1 MTASTTPERT
11 PPVSTADPD
20 ATPARIELTR
30 KGFVTN
36 YPPYRYWRPEAAQRF
51 LEPAPLNVYVHSP
64 YCVQRCAYC
73 HYKTTTLGESRKVEL
88 DRYVAS
94 LCREIEL
101 GSRRFHLRDRP
112 TTSIYFGGGT
122 PTLLSRDNLSRIMDC
137 LRENLTLVDP
147 EITCEGE
154 PVTLIPSKAAHLK
167 QLGVN
172 RISLGVQS
180 FSDEVVFKT
189 GRRDTEEQAFAAIAI
204 AKDTG
209 AVVNIDLM
217 SGLAAE
223 TDATWAHTVER
234 ALAADVHSLTVY
246 KTELYSNTEYYVS
259 LRKNALALP
268 SDEEELK
275 YARYAIE
282 HLERAGYLPVN
293 FFTFTK
299 GGGFAQRHT
308 TSKWR
313 GDDIYAFGVSAFG
326 SLGSYSVQNTSDLQ
340 KYSDM
345 IEAGELPI
353 ARGYR
358 LTAKDMLARD
368 VVLGM
373 KLMHIDRSAL
383 KERYGFDVVGL
394 CRSTV
399 DELVAGDFVTVTDER
414 VSMTRKGVLW
424 GDYTGRTLAAAIDAV
439 AS

>member
-1 MTASTTPERT
+1 MNTATEKAQS
-11 PPVSTADPD
+11 
-20 ATPARIELTR
+20 RIELTR

-36 YPPYRYWRPEAAQRF
+36 YPPYRYWRPEVAQHF
-51 LEPAPLNVYVHSP
+51 LEPAPLNIYVHSP

-73 HYKTTTLGESRKVEL
+73 HYKTTTLGESRKTEL

-101 GSRRFHLRDRP
+101 ASRRFHLKDRP
-112 TTSIYFGGGT
+112 ATSLYFGGGT
-122 PTLLSRDNLSRIMDC
+122 PTLLSKDNLSRIMDC
-137 LRENLTLVDP
+137 LHENLSFTDP
-147 EITCEGE
+147 EITVEGE
-154 PVTLIPSKAAHLK
+154 PVTLIPSKAAHL
-167 QLGVN
+167 QRLGVN

-180 FSDEVVFKT
+180 FAEEVVLKT
-189 GRRDTEEQAFAAIAI
+189 GRRDTEADAFTAIAI

-217 SGLAAE
+217 SGLAGE
-223 TDATWAHTVER
+223 TDATWAYTVER

-259 LRKNALALP
+259 LKKNELALP
-268 SDEEELK
+268 SDDEELK
-275 YARYAIE
+275 YASYAID

-293 FFTFTK
+293 FFTFTR
-299 GGGFAQRHT
+299 GGGFMQRHT

-326 SLGSYSVQNTSDLQ
+326 ALGNYSIQNTSDLQ

-345 IEAGELPI
+345 VEAGELPV

-373 KLMHIDRSAL
+373 KLMHLERTAL
-383 KERYGFDVVGL
+383 QLRHGFDVVDL

-399 DELVAGDFVTVTDER
+399 NELVTGDFITVTDER
-414 VSMTRKGVLW
+414 VSLTPTGILW
-424 GDYTGRTLAAAIDAV
+424 GDYTGRQLAAAIDAV
-439 AS
+439 GT